1 MSIAPMS
8 RRNTTVL
15 IGGVSVFGALVAIMI
30 LVLTF
35 QVGEFSSVDRSA
47 LSLTAGAISILAC
60 TPLLLMSGSW
70 MPSVKWLPIPAI
82 LLYVVSLN
90 AWNLALDE
98 LFSRMLSWAGSEGA
112 FNYKEL
118 MYTHLV
124 DEGGGVPVFGI
135 GANTL
140 LASSLL
146 VGNYGAVF
154 KVTVTAC
161 GVACLLCLLA
171 CAHVLGWS
179 PI

>member
-1 MSIAPMS
+1 MSIAAMS
-8 RRNTTVL
+8 RRNTRVL
-15 IGGVSVFGALVAIMI
+15 TGGIGIFGALVALVI

-35 QVGEFSSVDRSA
+35 QVGEFSSVDRSV
-47 LSLTAGAISILAC
+47 LSLAAGAMSILAS
-60 TPLLLMSGSW
+60 TPLLVMGFSW
-70 MPSVKWLPIPAI
+70 IPSVKWIPIPAI

-98 LFSRMLSWAGSEGA
+98 LFSRVLAWVGSDGA

-124 DEGGGVPVFGI
+124 DEGSGIPVFGI

-140 LASSLL
+140 LAASLL
-146 VGNYGAVF
+146 VVNSGVVF
-154 KVTVTAC
+154 KVTASAC
-161 GVACLLCLLA
+161 GMAGLLCLFA